1 MKHIALNIEGMSCG
15 HCVRTVTEA
24 LERLDGVSSARVSLE
39 EKRADVSYHGDRIS
53 DEKLLYAVKE
63 AGYEAA
69 SIPENTGSGG
79 IATAQKT
86 DSVRVSHVNR
96 SKSAKAPTRNMR
108 NGPSLQTVR
117 LAVGGMHCASCA
129 QTIERTLAKTRG
141 VRNAVVSLPAETAT
155 VRFDPALVD
164 LPTLGKAVE
173 KSGYSVRGQADELHM
188 HSSDEQNMRAS
199 RRRMIVAWAAAVPV
213 MAWMFVRMVFGI
225 TWPGPWGFTA
235 GMTILSTPAVFLA
248 GWSTLHSAGKAV
260 AHGRANMDVL
270 IALGTLV
277 SFLTG
282 PVSLFTPLANFT
294 GIASMIMAFHLTG
307 RFIETNARGKAS
319 QAIRKLLELGSKTAR
334 VEREGSEEEISVDDV
349 QVGDVMIVRPG
360 EKIPTDGVV
369 ISGESSVD
377 ESMATGESMP
387 VLRKPMH
394 EVIGATVNQEGL
406 LRVKATKVG
415 KETFLSQVIRMVEE
429 CQGTKVP
436 IQAAAD
442 RITAVFVPV
451 ILGLAVLTFV
461 SWMVFPETFQ
471 PVVSWA
477 ASFLP
482 WVNPGLGSVT
492 LAVLAAV
499 SVLVIACP
507 CALGLATPTALMVGS
522 GLGAQNGVL
531 IRGGEAIQS
540 LRDVRTIV
548 FDKTGTLTLG
558 KPRVTDVVAINGADE
573 TELLRLAA
581 SVEAGS
587 EHPLGKAVLAYA
599 KERNVSQNPIS
610 GFRAVS
616 GKGVQARVEEREVFV
631 GSRAYLEER
640 AVSVAGDV
648 DRVSGSRERLP
659 EVDALERQGKTVMW
673 VSADGSPIGV
683 IALADTLKEDAVSA
697 VSALESMGIE
707 TAMITGDNRSTA
719 ETIASQAGISRVLSE
734 VLPDGKRAE
743 IERLQ
748 KEGKAAMVGD
758 GINDAPALS
767 QADVGIAIGTGT
779 DIAIEASDVTLVSPG
794 LSGVVTAVK
803 LSRATFRKIRQ
814 NLFWA
819 FFYNLLAIP
828 AAVLGF
834 LHPLI
839 AEAAMATSS
848 INVVTNANLLR
859 FARIR
864 NE

>member
-1 MKHIALNIEGMSCG
+1 VKHTTLNIEGMSCE

-24 LERLDGVSSARVSLE
+24 LEGLHGVSSARVVLE
-39 EKRADVSYHGDRIS
+39 NNRADVTYNGDLVFE
-53 DEKLLYAVKE
+53 DQLEDAVRE
-63 AGYEAA
+63 AGYKVVSRAEKAGTPA
-69 SIPENTGSGG
+69 GQQKEVPKNVTARTQDGAKAGSG
-79 IATAQKT
+79 
-86 DSVRVSHVNR
+86 R
-96 SKSAKAPTRNMR
+96 
-108 NGPSLQTVR
+108 TVR
-117 LAVGGMHCASCA
+117 LAVEGMHCASCA
-129 QTIERTLAKTRG
+129 QTVERALKKTPG
-141 VRNAVVSLPAETAT
+141 VKRAVVSLPAETAT
-155 VRFDPALVD
+155 VKYDPVLVD
-164 LPTLGKAVE
+164 LSALGKAVE
-173 KSGYSVRGQADELHM
+173 KSGYRVSGQADELRM
-188 HSSDEQNMRAS
+188 SSEEDANKMRSS
-199 RRRMIVAWAAAVPV
+199 RRRMILAWAGAVPV
-213 MAWMFVRMVFGI
+213 MAWMFARMFFSLA
-225 TWPGPWGFTA
+225 WPGPVWFVT
-235 GMTILSTPAVFLA
+235 GMMLLSIPAMFLA
-248 GWSTLHSAGKAV
+248 GAPTFRSAGRAV
-260 AHGRANMDVL
+260 IHGRANMDVL
-270 IALGTLV
+270 ISLGTTV

-294 GIASMIMAFHLTG
+294 GIAAMIMAFHLTG
-307 RFIETNARGKAS
+307 RFIEAAARGKAS
-319 QAIRKLLELGSKTAR
+319 QAIRKLLELGSKTAV
-334 VEREGSEEEISVDDV
+334 VERGGHEEQIPVDEV
-349 QVGDVMIVRPG
+349 RVGDVMVVRPG

-369 ISGESSVD
+369 LSGEGWVD

-387 VLRKPMH
+387 VHRKPTH
-394 EVIGATVNQEGL
+394 EVIGATLNQEGL

-415 KETFLSQVIRMVEE
+415 KDTFLSQVIRMVEE

-436 IQAAAD
+436 IQETAD

-451 ILGLAVLTFV
+451 ILGLAALTFV
-461 SWMVFPETFQ
+461 SWMLFPELFQ
-471 PVVSWA
+471 PVVLWA

-482 WVNPGLGSVT
+482 WVNPELGRIA

-522 GLGAQNGVL
+522 GLGAENGVL
-531 IRGGEAIQS
+531 IRGGEAIQA

-548 FDKTGTLTLG
+548 FDKTGTVTQG
-558 KPRVTDVVAINGADE
+558 KPRVTDIVTADGVGE

-587 EHPLGKAVLAYA
+587 EHPLGKAVYAYA
-599 KERNVSQNPIS
+599 QERGISNKRMS

-616 GKGVQARVEEREVFV
+616 GRGVEARVEDRRVFV
-631 GSRAYLEER
+631 GTRAYLEEN
-640 AVSVAGDV
+640 
-648 DRVSGSRERLP
+648 RVRGLGASSSEGHNDEKNP
-659 EVDALERQGKTVMW
+659 DADALEREGKTVMW
-673 VSADGSPIGV
+673 IAADGSLIGA

-697 VSALESMGIE
+697 IRALESMGIE

-719 ETIASQAGISRVLSE
+719 ESIASQAGISSVLAE
-734 VLPDGKRAE
+734 VLPGEKRAE

-748 KEGKAAMVGD
+748 RKGKVAMVGD
-758 GINDAPALS
+758 GINDAPALT

-794 LSGVVTAVK
+794 LLGVVTAVK

-834 LHPLI
+834 LHPVI

-864 NE
+864 PDASEQKNSK

>member
-1 MKHIALNIEGMSCG
+1 VKHTTLNIEGMSCE

-24 LERLDGVSSARVSLE
+24 LERLNGVSSVRVALE
-39 EKRADVSYHGDRIS
+39 KKRADVSYNGELVFDGQLE
-53 DEKLLYAVKE
+53 DAVRE
-63 AGYEAA
+63 AGYEVVSRAEKTGTRVNRQEKGLKKVQEKEAA
-69 SIPENTGSGG
+69 RTQGVRETGSG
-79 IATAQKT
+79 
-86 DSVRVSHVNR
+86 S
-96 SKSAKAPTRNMR
+96 
-108 NGPSLQTVR
+108 TVL
-117 LAVGGMHCASCA
+117 LAVEGMHCASCA
-129 QTIERTLAKTRG
+129 QTVERALKKTPG
-141 VRNAVVSLPAETAT
+141 VKRAVVSLPAETAT
-155 VRFDPALVD
+155 VMYDPVLVD
-164 LPTLGKAVE
+164 LSALGKAIE
-173 KSGYSVRGQADELHM
+173 KSGYRIRGQADELRT
-188 HSSDEQNMRAS
+188 SPEEDKKIMRSS
-199 RRRMIVAWAAAVPV
+199 RRRMILAWVGAVPV
-213 MAWMFVRMVFGI
+213 MAWMVARMFLGLV
-225 TWPGPWGFTA
+225 WPGPAGFVV
-235 GMTILSTPAVFLA
+235 GMALLSIPAVFLA
-248 GWSTLHSAGKAV
+248 GAPTLRSAGRAV
-260 AHGRANMDVL
+260 MHGRANMDVL
-270 IALGTLV
+270 IALGTVV

-294 GIASMIMAFHLTG
+294 GIAAMIMAFHLTG
-307 RFIETNARGKAS
+307 RFIEANARGKAS

-334 VEREGSEEEISVDDV
+334 VERGGREEQIPVDEV
-349 QVGDVMIVRPG
+349 RVGDVMVVRPG

-369 ISGESSVD
+369 LSGEGWVD

-387 VLRKPMH
+387 VHRRPSH
-394 EVIGATVNQEGL
+394 EVIGATLNQEGL

-415 KETFLSQVIRMVEE
+415 KDTFLSQVIRMVEE

-461 SWMVFPETFQ
+461 SWMLFPALFQ
-471 PVVSWA
+471 PVVLWA

-482 WVNPGLGSVT
+482 WVDPGLGSAT

-522 GLGAQNGVL
+522 GLGAENGVL
-531 IRGGEAIQS
+531 IRGGEAIQA

-548 FDKTGTLTLG
+548 FDKTGTVTQG
-558 KPRVTDVVAINGADE
+558 KPRVTDIVAADGVEE
-573 TELLRLAA
+573 TELLSLAA

-587 EHPLGKAVLAYA
+587 EHPLGNAVYEYA
-599 KERNVSQNPIS
+599 AQRGISKKRMS

-616 GKGVQARVEEREVFV
+616 GRGVEARVEYRQVFV
-631 GSRAYLEER
+631 GTRAYLEEN
-640 AVSVAGDV
+640 
-648 DRVSGSRERLP
+648 RVRGLGESSSEGHKHENGP
-659 EVDALERQGKTVMW
+659 DVDALERQGKTVMW
-673 VSADGSPIGV
+673 IAADGSLMGV

-697 VSALESMGIE
+697 IRALESMGIE

-719 ETIASQAGISRVLSE
+719 ESIASQVGIARVLAE
-734 VLPDGKRAE
+734 VLPGEKRAE

-748 KEGKAAMVGD
+748 RDGKVAMVGD
-758 GINDAPALS
+758 GINDAPALT

-779 DIAIEASDVTLVSPG
+779 DIAIEASDVTLVNPG
-794 LSGVVTAVK
+794 LLGVVTAVK

-834 LHPLI
+834 LHPVI

-864 NE
+864 PNASP